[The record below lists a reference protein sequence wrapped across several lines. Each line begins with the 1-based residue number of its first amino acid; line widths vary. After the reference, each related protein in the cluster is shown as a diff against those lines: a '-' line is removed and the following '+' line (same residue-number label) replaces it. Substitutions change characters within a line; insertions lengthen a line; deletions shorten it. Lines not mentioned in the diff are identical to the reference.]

1 MGQSHKQIIDEIRAK
16 MAEIERGDA
25 RDRKTGAEFSI
36 GAGLPASRAETADP
50 TGSEV
55 ISAGTNGVFGH
66 AEAEAFDA
74 DADRGKPSRAAGR
87 GNAGR
92 TAKEPAFDHEA
103 AMRKIERL
111 CSLREQASAA
121 LRERLVRDGFS
132 EKVAEEAV
140 GRAVECGLVDDARFA
155 DVLVRCRLAAGK
167 GCAGIA
173 RELASHGI
181 DPAHVESYLDAAEA
195 GSDAELSRA
204 LDLLER
210 KPPRAKNAREAAY
223 RRLVGKGFSSS
234 IASSAARTWWESTRN
249 G

>member
-1 MGQSHKQIIDEIRAK
+1 MSQSHKQIIDEIRAK
-16 MAEIERGDA
+16 MAEIERGAA
-25 RDRKTGAEFSI
+25 REGKTGADYTV
-36 GAGLPASRAETADP
+36 GAGLPAFKAETAEP
-50 TGSEV
+50 TCSEE
-55 ISAGTNGVFGH
+55 ISAGANGAFEH
-66 AEAEAFDA
+66 ADAEDFDA
-74 DADRGKPSRAAGR
+74 DAGRGKPSRGAGR
-87 GNAGR
+87 VRTGR
-92 TAKEPAFDHEA
+92 VAKEPSFDHEA

-111 CSLREQASAA
+111 CSLREQASSA

-181 DPAHVESYLDAAEA
+181 DPAGVESYLDAAEA
-195 GSDAELSRA
+195 GTDTELARA
-204 LDLLER
+204 LELLER

>member
-1 MGQSHKQIIDEIRAK
+1 MGQSHRQIIDEIRAK

-25 RDRKTGAEFSI
+25 RDEKTGAEFSI
-36 GAGLPASRAETADP
+36 GAGLPASRAQTSDP

-55 ISAGTNGVFGH
+55 ISAGANGVFGH

-74 DADRGKPSRAAGR
+74 VRGKPSHAAGR

-92 TAKEPAFDHEA
+92 TAKEPAFDYEA

-195 GSDAELSRA
+195 GGDAELSRA

-234 IASSAARTWWESTRN
+234 LASSAARTWWESTRN

>member
-25 RDRKTGAEFSI
+25 RDGKTGAEFSI
-36 GAGLPASRAETADP
+36 GAGLPASRAETSDSM
-50 TGSEV
+50 GSDEV
-55 ISAGTNGVFGH
+55 SAGTYCAFGH
-66 AEAEAFDA
+66 VEAEAFDA
-74 DADRGKPSRAAGR
+74 GKGKPSRAAGR

-249 G
+249 R

>member
-25 RDRKTGAEFSI
+25 RDGKTGAEFSI
-36 GAGLPASRAETADP
+36 GAGLPASRAETSDP
-50 TGSEV
+50 MGSDEV
-55 ISAGTNGVFGH
+55 SAGTYCACGH
-66 AEAEAFDA
+66 VEAEAFDA
-74 DADRGKPSRAAGR
+74 DKGKPSRAAGR

-249 G
+249 R

>member
-1 MGQSHKQIIDEIRAK
+1 MGQSHRQIIDEIRAK

-25 RDRKTGAEFSI
+25 RDGKTGAEFSI
-36 GAGLPASRAETADP
+36 GAGLPASRAQTSDP
-50 TGSEV
+50 TGSEEV
-55 ISAGTNGVFGH
+55 SADANGVFGH

-74 DADRGKPSRAAGR
+74 VRGKPSHAAGR

-92 TAKEPAFDHEA
+92 TAKEPVFDHEA

-111 CSLREQASAA
+111 CSLREQASTA

>member
-1 MGQSHKQIIDEIRAK
+1 MGQSHKQIIDEIRVK

-25 RDRKTGAEFSI
+25 RDGKTGAEFSI
-36 GAGLPASRAETADP
+36 GAGLPASRAETSDP

-55 ISAGTNGVFGH
+55 ISASTNGVFGY

-74 DADRGKPSRAAGR
+74 AADRGKPSRAAGR

-140 GRAVECGLVDDARFA
+140 ARAVECGLVDDARFA

-249 G
+249 R

>member
-1 MGQSHKQIIDEIRAK
+1 MGQSHRQIIDEIRAK

-25 RDRKTGAEFSI
+25 RDGKTGAEFSI

-50 TGSEV
+50 TGSEEV
-55 ISAGTNGVFGH
+55 SADANGAFGH
-66 AEAEAFDA
+66 AEAEVFDA
-74 DADRGKPSRAAGR
+74 VRGKPSHAAGR

-92 TAKEPAFDHEA
+92 TAKEPTFDHEA

-111 CSLREQASAA
+111 CSFREQASAA

-181 DPAHVESYLDAAEA
+181 DPAHVESYLDAADA
-195 GSDAELSRA
+195 GGDAELSRA

>member
-25 RDRKTGAEFSI
+25 RDGKTGAEFSI

-50 TGSEV
+50 MGFEEV
-55 ISAGTNGVFGH
+55 SAGTNGAFGH
-66 AEAEAFDA
+66 VEAEAI
-74 DADRGKPSRAAGR
+74 DADRAKPSRAAGR
-87 GNAGR
+87 RKTAR
-92 TAKEPAFDHEA
+92 TDKEPAFDHEA

>member
-1 MGQSHKQIIDEIRAK
+1 MGQSHRQIIDEIRAK

-25 RDRKTGAEFSI
+25 RDGKT
-36 GAGLPASRAETADP
+36 GAGLPASRAQTSDP

-55 ISAGTNGVFGH
+55 ISAGANGVFGH

-74 DADRGKPSRAAGR
+74 VRGKPSHAAGR

-195 GSDAELSRA
+195 GSDVELSRA

>member
-16 MAEIERGDA
+16 MAELERGDV
-25 RDRKTGAEFSI
+25 RDGKTGAEFSI
-36 GAGLPASRAETADP
+36 GAGLPASRVETSDP
-50 TGSEV
+50 MGSDEV
-55 ISAGTNGVFGH
+55 SASANGMFGH

-74 DADRGKPSRAAGR
+74 DKGKPSRAAGR

-132 EKVAEEAV
+132 EKVAEKAV

-167 GCAGIA
+167 GCAGSA

-249 G
+249 R

>member
-1 MGQSHKQIIDEIRAK
+1 MGQSHRQIIDEIRAK

-25 RDRKTGAEFSI
+25 RDGKTGAEFSI
-36 GAGLPASRAETADP
+36 DAGLPASRAETADP
-50 TGSEV
+50 TGSEEV
-55 ISAGTNGVFGH
+55 SADANGAFGH
-66 AEAEAFDA
+66 AEAEVFDA
-74 DADRGKPSRAAGR
+74 VRGKPSRAAGR
-87 GNAGR
+87 RKTGR
-92 TAKEPAFDHEA
+92 TAKEPAFDYEA

>member
-25 RDRKTGAEFSI
+25 RDGKTGAECSI
-36 GAGLPASRAETADP
+36 GAGLPASRAETVDP
-50 TGSEV
+50 TGSGV
-55 ISAGTNGVFGH
+55 ISASANGVFGH

-74 DADRGKPSRAAGR
+74 DKGKPSRAAGR
-87 GNAGR
+87 GNAVR
-92 TAKEPAFDHEA
+92 TGKEPAFDHEA
-103 AMRKIERL
+103 AMRKIKRL

-204 LDLLER
+204 VDLLER

>member
-25 RDRKTGAEFSI
+25 RDGKTGAEFSI
-36 GAGLPASRAETADP
+36 GAGLPASRAGTSDP
-50 TGSEV
+50 MGSDEV
-55 ISAGTNGVFGH
+55 SAGTCCAFGH
-66 AEAEAFDA
+66 VEAEAFDA
-74 DADRGKPSRAAGR
+74 DRAKPTRAAGR

-92 TAKEPAFDHEA
+92 TVKEPAFDHEA

>member
-16 MAEIERGDA
+16 MAELERGDV
-25 RDRKTGAEFSI
+25 RDGKTGAEFSI
-36 GAGLPASRAETADP
+36 GAGLPTSRVETSDPMGSDEVSASA
-50 TGSEV
+50 
-55 ISAGTNGVFGH
+55 NGVFGH

-74 DADRGKPSRAAGR
+74 DKGKPSRAAGR

-92 TAKEPAFDHEA
+92 TAKEPAFGHEA

-132 EKVAEEAV
+132 EKVAEKAV

-249 G
+249 R

>member
-1 MGQSHKQIIDEIRAK
+1 MGQSHRQIIDEIRAK

-25 RDRKTGAEFSI
+25 RDGKTGAEFSI
-36 GAGLPASRAETADP
+36 GAGLPASRAQTSDT

-55 ISAGTNGVFGH
+55 ISAGANGVFGH

-74 DADRGKPSRAAGR
+74 VRGKPSHAAGR
-87 GNAGR
+87 GSAGR
-92 TAKEPAFDHEA
+92 TAKEPAFDHDA

-195 GSDAELSRA
+195 GGDAELSRA

>member
-25 RDRKTGAEFSI
+25 RDMKTGAEFSI
-36 GAGLPASRAETADP
+36 GAGLPASRAETSDP
-50 TGSEV
+50 MGSDEV
-55 ISAGTNGVFGH
+55 SAGANGVFGH

-74 DADRGKPSRAAGR
+74 DRAKPSRAAGR

-132 EKVAEEAV
+132 EKVAEKAV
-140 GRAVECGLVDDARFA
+140 SRAVECGLVDDARFA

-210 KPPRAKNAREAAY
+210 KTPRAKNAREAAY

-249 G
+249 R

>member
-1 MGQSHKQIIDEIRAK
+1 
-16 MAEIERGDA
+16 
-25 RDRKTGAEFSI
+25 
-36 GAGLPASRAETADP
+36 
-50 TGSEV
+50 
-55 ISAGTNGVFGH
+55 
-66 AEAEAFDA
+66 
-74 DADRGKPSRAAGR
+74 
-87 GNAGR
+87 
-92 TAKEPAFDHEA
+92 
-103 AMRKIERL
+103 MRKIERL

-140 GRAVECGLVDDARFA
+140 ARAVECGLVDDARFA

-234 IASSAARTWWESTRN
+234 IASSAARTWWGSTRN

>member
-25 RDRKTGAEFSI
+25 RDGKTGAEFSI
-36 GAGLPASRAETADP
+36 GAGLPASRAETSDP
-50 TGSEV
+50 MGSDEV
-55 ISAGTNGVFGH
+55 SAGTFCAFGH
-66 AEAEAFDA
+66 VEAEAFDA
-74 DADRGKPSRAAGR
+74 DKGKPSRAAGR

-92 TAKEPAFDHEA
+92 TAKEPAFDQEA

>member
-1 MGQSHKQIIDEIRAK
+1 MGQSRKQIIDEIRAK

-25 RDRKTGAEFSI
+25 RDGKTGAEFSI
-36 GAGLPASRAETADP
+36 GAGLPASRAETSDP
-50 TGSEV
+50 MGSDEV
-55 ISAGTNGVFGH
+55 SAGTYCAFGH
-66 AEAEAFDA
+66 VEAEAFDV
-74 DADRGKPSRAAGR
+74 DKGKPSRAAGR

-111 CSLREQASAA
+111 CSMREQASAA

-234 IASSAARTWWESTRN
+234 IASSAARTWWESTCN

>member
-1 MGQSHKQIIDEIRAK
+1 MGQSHRQIIDEIRAK

-25 RDRKTGAEFSI
+25 RDGKTGAEFSI
-36 GAGLPASRAETADP
+36 GAGLPASRAQTSDP
-50 TGSEV
+50 TGSEEV
-55 ISAGTNGVFGH
+55 SADANGVFGH

-74 DADRGKPSRAAGR
+74 VRGKPSHAAGR

-92 TAKEPAFDHEA
+92 AAKEPAFDHEA

-195 GSDAELSRA
+195 GSDVELSRA

-210 KPPRAKNAREAAY
+210 KPPRAKNVREAAY

>member
-1 MGQSHKQIIDEIRAK
+1 MGQSHRQIIDEIRAK

-25 RDRKTGAEFSI
+25 RDGKTGAEFSI
-36 GAGLPASRAETADP
+36 GAGLPAPRAETADP

-55 ISAGTNGVFGH
+55 ISAGANGVFGH
-66 AEAEAFDA
+66 VEAEAFDA
-74 DADRGKPSRAAGR
+74 VRGKPSHAAGR

-92 TAKEPAFDHEA
+92 TAKEPAFDYEA

-111 CSLREQASAA
+111 CSLREQASAV